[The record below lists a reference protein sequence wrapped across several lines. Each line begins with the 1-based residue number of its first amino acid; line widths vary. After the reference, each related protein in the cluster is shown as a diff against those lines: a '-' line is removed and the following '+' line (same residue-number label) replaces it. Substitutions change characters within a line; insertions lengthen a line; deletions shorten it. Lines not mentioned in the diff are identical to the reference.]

1 MPKNRKKPITK
12 AAKFIRRDIEEYCH
26 KTVQNSLN
34 SPPRIEE
41 FILHKSENICII
53 VKFTEYQMPL
63 N

>member
-1 MPKNRKKPITK
+1 MPKNCEKPITK
-12 AAKFIRRDIEEYCH
+12 AAKFIRGDIEEYCH